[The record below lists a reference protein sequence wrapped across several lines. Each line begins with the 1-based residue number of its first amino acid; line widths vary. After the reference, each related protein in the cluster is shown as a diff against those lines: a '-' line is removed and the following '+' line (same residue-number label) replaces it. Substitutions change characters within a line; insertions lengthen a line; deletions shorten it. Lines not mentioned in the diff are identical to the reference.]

1 MLLLFL
7 IAARIESLILNKGIE
22 DALKRAKAYSRAGAD
37 AILIHSK
44 QKNPDKIFKF
54 SKEFKKSGYAKPLIA
69 VPSSYSKTY
78 EKDLIK
84 HGFKI
89 VIYANHLL
97 RASCLSMNN
106 ILKSILKNKRSY
118 EGEKYISSIS
128 EILKHSFI

>member
-1 MLLLFL
+1 MNILLPV
-7 IAARIESLILNKGIE
+7 KY
-22 DALKRAKAYSRAGAD
+22 KRAKAYSRAGAD

-44 QKNPDKIFKF
+44 QKNPDEIFKF
-54 SKEFKKSGYAKPLIA
+54 SKEFKKSEYVKPLIA
-69 VPSSYSKTY
+69 VPSSYSKTH

-97 RASCLSMNN
+97 RASYLSMNN

-128 EILKHSFI
+128 EILKHSLYNQN